1 MEFMLSGPAAP
12 MFWKAPP
19 YRLTQDTTVRVSNE
33 DPMLLSIM
41 HQQGVAKY
49 TPIRNKRLTLRTVPE
64 SSGSVPIPLAVI
76 APANTVEYAPVEFGF
91 SPFELEVTHRSY
103 PALISLGLYESAMM
117 LTSSSELG
125 KSGSVYQVACIW

>member
-1 MEFMLSGPAAP
+1 MEFMLSGPEAP
-12 MFWKAPP
+12 MFCKAPP
-19 YRLTQDTTVRVSNE
+19 YRLTQDTSVRVKNE

-49 TPIRNKRLTLRTVPE
+49 TPIRNKRLILPTVPE

-76 APANTVEYAPVEFGF
+76 APANTVEYAPAEFGF

-125 KSGSVYQVACIW
+125 RSGSVYQVACIW